1 MIIEMYVY
9 SRTGGSIA
17 VAEAVMQAAELSGHA
32 VELVRLKPGNENDPD
47 PDTIHLPDLADAS
60 LSDLVIIGGPVHSF
74 AADPVIRA
82 AIRQIPGLDRKRVV
96 LFATDT
102 SPLDPFG
109 GKRAL
114 SQMGEELQ
122 ARSCRL
128 MHSAVIYW
136 NKKTRDS
143 QIEELKHALKKIYG

>member
-1 MIIEMYVY
+1 MADLYE
-9 SRTGGSIA
+9 RPARNRGWCGSA
-17 VAEAVMQAAELSGHA
+17 LQRDQRQRDLHS
-32 VELVRLKPGNENDPD
+32 D
-47 PDTIHLPDLADAS
+47 LPDLADAS
-60 LSDLVIIGGPVHSF
+60 LSDLVIIGGPVHNF

-122 ARSCRL
+122 SRSCRL